1 MRGLVVALLLFT
13 AILGQNLTLA
23 AGVDNVTLY
32 AAADNYADSK
42 YPQLG
47 TYGHVP
53 VLYVGNS
60 YDHVQDLWGSERI
73 YIRFDISSLPKGKVI
88 QNATLRLWQFY
99 APASQQEYE
108 VHRVIGD
115 WKEGAEN
122 WNNQPAWDSTTT
134 STAVAPD
141 RTEVAVE
148 WDITRDVQAWLNGQ
162 AKNYG
167 IMIKAAKEQRVKDAS
182 SGFWSR
188 EYPVGSHEE
197 WRPALIISFQTPT
210 SLTYTV
216 SVSIAGLPGAL
227 ATAVAVDGRPY
238 KSVTVG
244 NDTVITFDRGTIH
257 TIEVPGAVPGAPDVR
272 YVCDLREIRASDT
285 TSHMFTYATEYYVNV
300 TTEPK
305 DFFETTTVGW
315 YRSGAVFSVKRT
327 GPDVVSTTQGAR
339 MVFDAWYVNGQKTNP
354 ELRTI
359 VVDEPLTLKGLYR
372 TEYFLNVTSPFG
384 TPDGSG
390 WYPKDCAASF
400 SIDPTA
406 VPVPGIFGV
415 LGLKK
420 AFTGWSGSQNI
431 LGVPNEAHGSVIM
444 RGPTTVTATWHDDW
458 GNMLPSVLALLLVAA
473 VIIALGFARS
483 RTLRSRHDKGKIR
496 QSSGDKGS
504 WTHGRYVTC
513 RWSV

>member
-23 AGVDNVTLY
+23 VGLDNVTLY
-32 AAADNYADSK
+32 AAADNYVDSK

-47 TYGHVP
+47 HYGHGST
-53 VLYVGNS
+53 LYVGNS

-73 YIRFDISSLPKGKVI
+73 YIRFDISSLPRGIVI

-99 APASQQEYE
+99 APASPQEYE
-108 VHRVIGD
+108 VHRVLGD
-115 WKEGAEN
+115 WKEGTEN
-122 WNNQPAWDSTTT
+122 WSNQPAWDSTTT

-141 RTEVAVE
+141 RTEVAVG
-148 WDITRDVQAWLNGQ
+148 WDITRDMQAWSGGQ

-167 IMIKAAKEQRVKDAS
+167 IIIIAAKEQRLKDAS

-197 WRPALIISFQTPT
+197 WRPALIISLQTPT
-210 SLTYTV
+210 TLTYTV
-216 SVSIAGLPGAL
+216 SVSVAGVPGTL
-227 ATAVAVDGRPY
+227 ATTVAVDGQPY
-238 KSVTVG
+238 KSITVG

-257 TIEVPGAVPGAPDVR
+257 TIEVLGVVLGAPSVR
-272 YVCDLREIRASDT
+272 YVCDLRETRASDT

-305 DFFETTTVGW
+305 DFFETATVGW
-315 YRSGAVFSVKRT
+315 YRSGEVFSVKRT
-327 GPDVVSTTQGAR
+327 GPDVISTTQGTR
-339 MVFDAWYVNGQKTNP
+339 MVFDAWYVNGQKANA

-359 VVDEPLTLKGLYR
+359 VVDEPLTLQGLYR

-384 TPDGSG
+384 ATGGSG
-390 WYPKDCAASF
+390 WYPKDSAASF

-406 VPVPGIFGV
+406 VPAPGIFGA

-420 AFTGWSGSQNI
+420 TFTGWSGSQNI
-431 LGVPNEAHGSVIM
+431 LGAPNETHGSVMM

-458 GNMLPSVLALLLVAA
+458 GNMLPSVLALLAA
-473 VIIALGFARS
+473 VIVALGFARS
-483 RTLRSRHDKGKIR
+483 RRTLRSRHDKGKNR
-496 QSSGDKGS
+496 QSSGDKRS
-504 WTHGRYVTC
+504 
-513 RWSV
+513 

>member
-1 MRGLVVALLLFT
+1 MRGLLVALLLFT
-13 AILGQNLTLA
+13 AIMGQNLTLA
-23 AGVDNVTLY
+23 AGLDNVTLY

-47 TYGHVP
+47 TYGHRP
-53 VLYVGNS
+53 VLFVGNS

-73 YIRFDISSLPKGKVI
+73 YIRFDISSLPKGIVI
-88 QNATLRLWQFY
+88 QNATLRLWQYY
-99 APASQQEYE
+99 APASPQEYE
-108 VHRVIGD
+108 VHRVLGD
-115 WKEGAEN
+115 WKEETEN
-122 WNNQPAWDSTTT
+122 WNNQPAWDNTTT

-148 WDITRDVQAWLNGQ
+148 WDITRDVQAWISGQ
-162 AKNYG
+162 ANNYG
-167 IMIKAAKEQRVKDAS
+167 IMLKAAKEQRVKDAS

-197 WRPALIISFQTPT
+197 WRPALIISVQTAT

-216 SVSIAGLPGAL
+216 SVSVAGLPGTL
-227 ATAVAVDGRPY
+227 ATAVAVDGQPY

-257 TIEVPGAVPGAPDVR
+257 TIEVAGVVIGAPNVR
-272 YVCDLREIRASDT
+272 YVCDLHEMNASNT
-285 TSHMFTYATEYYVNV
+285 TSHVFTYATEYYVNV

-327 GPDVVSTTQGAR
+327 GPDVISTTQGTR
-339 MVFDAWYVNGQKTNP
+339 MVFDAWYVNGQKTNA

-384 TPDGSG
+384 VTGGSG
-390 WYPKDCAASF
+390 WYPKDSAASF
-400 SIDPTA
+400 SIDPIVVSA
-406 VPVPGIFGV
+406 PGIFGV

-420 AFTGWSGSQNI
+420 AFTGWSGSQDF
-431 LGVPNEAHGSVIM
+431 LGLPDEAHGSVIM
-444 RGPTTVTATWHDDW
+444 RGPTTVTATWGEDW
-458 GNMLPSVLALLLVAA
+458 SNVLSTVLVLVLVVA
-473 VIIALGFARS
+473 VVVALGFARS
-483 RTLRSRHDKGKIR
+483 RRTLKSRHDKGKI
-496 QSSGDKGS
+496 QQLSGDKRS
-504 WTHGRYVTC
+504 
-513 RWSV
+513 

>member
-1 MRGLVVALLLFT
+1 MRGLAVALLLFT

-23 AGVDNVTLY
+23 AGLDNVTLY

-73 YIRFDISSLPKGKVI
+73 YIRFDISSLSKGGVI

-99 APASQQEYE
+99 APVSPQEYE
-108 VHRVIGD
+108 VHRVLGE
-115 WKEGAEN
+115 WKEGTEN

-141 RTEVAVE
+141 RIEVAVK
-148 WDITRDVQAWLNGQ
+148 WDITRDVQAWISGQ

-167 IMIKAAKEQRVKDAS
+167 IMIKVAQEQRIKDAS

-197 WRPALIISFQTPT
+197 WRPALIISVQTPP

-216 SVSIAGLPGAL
+216 SVSVAGLPGAL
-227 ATAVAVDGRPY
+227 ATPVAIDGQPY

-244 NDTVITFDRGTIH
+244 NDTVMTFDRGTIH
-257 TIEVPGAVPGAPDVR
+257 TIEVAGVVIGAPNVR
-272 YVCDLREIRASDT
+272 YVCDLREIVASDT
-285 TSHMFTYATEYYVNV
+285 TSHVFTYATEYYVNV

-305 DFFETTTVGW
+305 DFFETSAVGW

-327 GPDVVSTTQGAR
+327 GPDVISTTQGAR
-339 MVFDAWYVNGQKTNP
+339 MVFDAWYVNGEKTNA

-359 VVDEPLTLKGLYR
+359 VVNEPLTLQGLYR
-372 TEYFLNVTSPFG
+372 TEYLLNVTSPFG
-384 TPDGSG
+384 ATGGSG
-390 WYPKDCAASF
+390 WYPKDSVASF
-400 SIDPTA
+400 SIDPIT
-406 VPVPGIFGV
+406 VPAPGIFDL

-420 AFTGWSGSQNI
+420 TFTEWSGSQNI
-431 LGVPNEAHGSVIM
+431 LGAPNEAHGSVII
-444 RGPTTVTATWHDDW
+444 REPTTVTATWHDDW
-458 GNMLPSVLALLLVAA
+458 GNMLPSVLVVLLVVA
-473 VIIALGFARS
+473 VIVVVGLARS
-483 RTLRSRHDKGKIR
+483 RRTLRSRYDRGKIR

-504 WTHGRYVTC
+504 
-513 RWSV
+513 

>member
-23 AGVDNVTLY
+23 AGLDNVTLY

-47 TYGHVP
+47 TYGYVS

-60 YDHVQDLWGSERI
+60 YDHVQDVWGSERI
-73 YIRFDISSLPKGKVI
+73 YIRFDISSLPKGIVI

-108 VHRVIGD
+108 VHRVLGD
-115 WKEGAEN
+115 WKEGTEN
-122 WNNQPAWDSTTT
+122 WNNQPACDNTTT

-141 RTEVAVE
+141 RTEVAVG
-148 WDITRDVQAWLNGQ
+148 WDITRDVQAWLSGQ

-197 WRPALIISFQTPT
+197 WRPALIISLQTPT

-216 SVSIAGLPGAL
+216 SVSVAGLPGTL
-227 ATAVAVDGRPY
+227 ASTVAVDEQPY

-257 TIEVPGAVPGAPDVR
+257 TIEVLGVVPGAPNVR

-305 DFFETTTVGW
+305 DFFETTAVGW
-315 YRSGAVFSVKRT
+315 YRSSEVFSVKRT
-327 GPDVVSTTQGAR
+327 GPDVISTTQGTR

-384 TPDGSG
+384 ATGGSG
-390 WYPKDCAASF
+390 WYPKDSAASF
-400 SIDPTA
+400 SVDPTA
-406 VPVPGIFGV
+406 VPAPGILGA

-420 AFTGWSGSQNI
+420 AFTGWSGFQDI
-431 LGVPNEAHGSVIM
+431 LGAPNEAHGSVIIG
-444 RGPTTVTATWHDDW
+444 GPTTVTATWHDDW
-458 GNMLPSVLALLLVAA
+458 GNTLPSVLALLSVAA
-473 VIIALGFARS
+473 VIVALAFVRS
-483 RTLRSRHDKGKIR
+483 RRTPRSG
-496 QSSGDKGS
+496 GDKGS
-504 WTHGRYVTC
+504 LLT
-513 RWSV
+513 

>member
-1 MRGLVVALLLFT
+1 MRSVRGLLIALLLFT

-23 AGVDNVTLY
+23 AGLEYVTLY
-32 AAADNYADSK
+32 PVADNYADSK

-73 YIRFDISSLPKGKVI
+73 YIRFDISSLPKGIVI
-88 QNATLRLWQFY
+88 QNASLRLWQFF
-99 APASQQEYE
+99 APASPQEYE
-108 VHRVIGD
+108 VHRVLGD
-115 WKEGAEN
+115 WKEGTEN

-148 WDITRDVQAWLNGQ
+148 WDITRDVQAWLSGQ

-167 IMIKAAKEQRVKDAS
+167 IMVKVAKEERVKDAS

-197 WRPALIISFQTPT
+197 WRPALIISVQTPT
-210 SLTYTV
+210 SLAYTV
-216 SVSIAGLPGAL
+216 SVSVAGLPGTL
-227 ATAVAVDGRPY
+227 ATTVAADGQPY
-238 KSVTVG
+238 KSITVG

-257 TIEVPGAVPGAPDVR
+257 TIEVADLVTGAPNVR
-272 YVCDLREIRASDT
+272 YVCDLHEVSASNT

-305 DFFETTTVGW
+305 DFFETSTLGW
-315 YRSGAVFSVKRT
+315 YRSGAVFSVERT
-327 GPDVVSTTQGAR
+327 GPDVINTTQGTR
-339 MVFDAWYVNGQKTNP
+339 MVFDAWYVNGQKTNS

-359 VVDEPLTLKGLYR
+359 VVDEPLILKGLYR

-384 TPDGSG
+384 TTSGSG
-390 WYPKDCAASF
+390 WYPKDSAASF
-400 SIDPTA
+400 SIDRTVVPTSG
-406 VPVPGIFGV
+406 VLGV
-415 LGLKK
+415 LGLRK
-420 AFTGWSGSQNI
+420 AFIGWSGSQDF
-431 LGVPNEAHGSVIM
+431 LGLPEEAHGSVIM
-444 RGPTTVTATWHDDW
+444 RGPTTVTATWGEDW
-458 GNMLPSVLALLLVAA
+458 SNAQSTVLVLVLVAA
-473 VIIALGFARS
+473 VVVALGFARS
-483 RTLRSRHDKGKIR
+483 RQALRCRHDKGKIP
-496 QSSGDKGS
+496 QSIGDK
-504 WTHGRYVTC
+504 RD
-513 RWSV
+513 

>member
-13 AILGQNLTLA
+13 AIVGQNFTLA
-23 AGVDNVTLY
+23 TGSDNVTLY
-32 AAADNYADSK
+32 PVADNYADSK

-47 TYGHVP
+47 MYGHMSF
-53 VLYVGNS
+53 LYVGNS
-60 YDHVQDLWGSERI
+60 YDHVQDVWGSERI
-73 YIRFDISSLPKGKVI
+73 YIRFDMSSLPRGIVI
-88 QNATLRLWQFY
+88 WNATLRLWQFY
-99 APASQQEYE
+99 APASPQEYE
-108 VHRVIGD
+108 VHRVLGD
-115 WKEGAEN
+115 WKEGTEN
-122 WNNQPAWDSTTT
+122 WNNQPSWDSTTT

-148 WDITRDVQAWLNGQ
+148 WDITKDVQAWLSGQ

-167 IMIKAAKEQRVKDAS
+167 VMVKVAKEQRVKDAS

-188 EYPVGSHEE
+188 EYTAGSHEQ
-197 WRPALIISFQTPT
+197 WRPALIISLQTPT
-210 SLTYTV
+210 SLTYAV
-216 SVSIAGLPGAL
+216 SVSVAGLPVAL
-227 ATAVAVDGRPY
+227 ATAVAVDGQPY

-257 TIEVPGAVPGAPDVR
+257 TIEVPGVVPGAPNVR

-305 DFFETTTVGW
+305 DFFETTAVGW
-315 YRSGAVFSVKRT
+315 YRSGAVLSVKRT
-327 GPDVVSTTQGAR
+327 GPDVISTTQGTR

-359 VVDEPLTLKGLYR
+359 VVDEPLTLQGLYR

-384 TPDGSG
+384 TTGGSG
-390 WYPKDCAASF
+390 WCPKDSAASF

-406 VPVPGIFGV
+406 VPSPGFFGA

-431 LGVPNEAHGSVIM
+431 LGSPNEAHGSVMI

-458 GNMLPSVLALLLVAA
+458 GNTLPSVLALLSVAA
-473 VIIALGFARS
+473 VIVALAFVRS
-483 RTLRSRHDKGKIR
+483 RRTPR
-496 QSSGDKGS
+496 SGDDKD
-504 WTHGRYVTC
+504 
-513 RWSV
+513 SVLS

>member
-1 MRGLVVALLLFT
+1 MRVLLVALLLFT
-13 AILGQNLTLA
+13 AILGQSLTLA
-23 AGVDNVTLY
+23 AGLDNVTLY

-47 TYGHVP
+47 TYGHGST
-53 VLYVGNS
+53 LYVGNS
-60 YDHVQDLWGSERI
+60 YDHVQDVWGSERI
-73 YIRFDISSLPKGKVI
+73 YIRFDISSLPKGRMI

-108 VHRVIGD
+108 VHRVLGE
-115 WKEGAEN
+115 WKEGTEN
-122 WNNQPAWDSTTT
+122 WNNQPAWDSTAT

-148 WDITRDVQAWLNGQ
+148 WDITRDVQAWLSGQ

-167 IMIKAAKEQRVKDAS
+167 IMIKDAKEQRAKDAS

-197 WRPALIISFQTPT
+197 WRPALIISVQPPP

-216 SVSIAGLPGAL
+216 SVSVAGLPGAL
-227 ATAVAVDGRPY
+227 ATAVAVDGQPY

-257 TIEVPGAVPGAPDVR
+257 TIEVAGIVMGAPSVR

-305 DFFETTTVGW
+305 DFFETIAVGW
-315 YRSGAVFSVKRT
+315 YRSGEVFSVKRT
-327 GPDVVSTTQGAR
+327 GPDVISTTQGAR

-384 TPDGSG
+384 ATGGSG
-390 WYPKDCAASF
+390 WYPKDSVASF
-400 SIDPTA
+400 SIDRTVVPTSG
-406 VPVPGIFGV
+406 VFGV
-415 LGLKK
+415 LGLRK
-420 AFTGWSGSQNI
+420 AFIGWSGSQDF
-431 LGVPNEAHGSVIM
+431 LGLTDEANGSVIM
-444 RGPTTVTATWHDDW
+444 RGPTTVTATWGEDW
-458 GNMLPSVLALLLVAA
+458 SNVLSTVLVL
-473 VIIALGFARS
+473 VLVVTVVVALGFARS
-483 RTLRSRHDKGKIR
+483 RRTLRSRHDKGKIR
-496 QSSGDKGS
+496 Q
-504 WTHGRYVTC
+504 
-513 RWSV
+513 

>member
-1 MRGLVVALLLFT
+1 MRGLVVTLLLFT

-23 AGVDNVTLY
+23 AGLDNVTLY

-60 YDHVQDLWGSERI
+60 YDHVQDVWGSERI
-73 YIRFDISSLPKGKVI
+73 YIRFDISSLPKGRVI

-99 APASQQEYE
+99 APASPQEYE
-108 VHRVIGD
+108 VHRVLGD
-115 WKEGAEN
+115 WKEGTEN

-134 STAVAPD
+134 STTVAPD

-148 WDITRDVQAWLNGQ
+148 WDITRDVQAWISGQ

-167 IMIKAAKEQRVKDAS
+167 IMIKAAKEQRAEDAS

-197 WRPALIISFQTPT
+197 WRPALIISVQPPP

-227 ATAVAVDGRPY
+227 ATAVAVDGQPY
-238 KSVTVG
+238 KSVTVE
-244 NDTVITFDRGTIH
+244 NDTVITFDHGTIH
-257 TIEVPGAVPGAPDVR
+257 TIEVPSVVLGAPNVR

-285 TSHMFTYATEYYVNV
+285 TSHMFTYATEYYVSV

-305 DFFETTTVGW
+305 DFFETTAVGW
-315 YRSGAVFSVKRT
+315 YRSGAVFSVRRT
-327 GPDVVSTTQGAR
+327 GPDVISTTQGTR
-339 MVFDAWYVNGQKTNP
+339 IVFDAWYVNGQKTNA

-384 TPDGSG
+384 ATSGSG
-390 WYPKDCAASF
+390 WYPKDSVASF
-400 SIDPTA
+400 SIDRTVVPTSG
-406 VPVPGIFGV
+406 VFGV
-415 LGLKK
+415 LGLRK
-420 AFTGWSGSQNI
+420 AFIGWSGSQDF
-431 LGVPNEAHGSVIM
+431 LGLTDEADGSVIM
-444 RGPTTVTATWHDDW
+444 RGPTTVTATWGEDW
-458 GNMLPSVLALLLVAA
+458 SNVLSTVLVL
-473 VIIALGFARS
+473 VLVVTVVVVLGFARS
-483 RTLRSRHDKGKIR
+483 RRTLGSRYDKWKIR
-496 QSSGDKGS
+496 QSSGDQV
-504 WTHGRYVTC
+504 R
-513 RWSV
+513 

>member
-23 AGVDNVTLY
+23 AGLDNVTLY
-32 AAADNYADSK
+32 AAGDNYADSK

-73 YIRFDISSLPKGKVI
+73 YIRFDISNLSKGGVI

-99 APASQQEYE
+99 APVSPQEYE
-108 VHRVIGD
+108 VHRVLGD
-115 WKEGAEN
+115 WVEGTEN

-148 WDITRDVQAWLNGQ
+148 WDITRDVQAWLSGQ

-197 WRPALIISFQTPT
+197 WRPALIISVQTPT
-210 SLTYTV
+210 SLTYAV
-216 SVSIAGLPGAL
+216 SVSVAGLPGNL
-227 ATAVAVDGRPY
+227 ATTVAVDGQPY

-257 TIEVPGAVPGAPDVR
+257 TIEVASIVIGAPNVR
-272 YVCDLREIRASDT
+272 YVCDLHEIRASDT
-285 TSHMFTYATEYYVNV
+285 TSDMFTYATEYYVNV

-305 DFFETTTVGW
+305 DFFETTAADW

-327 GPDVVSTTQGAR
+327 GPDVISTNQGTR
-339 MVFDAWYVNGQKTNP
+339 MIFDAWYVNGQKTNP

-359 VVDEPLTLKGLYR
+359 VVDEPLTLQGLYR

-384 TPDGSG
+384 TTGGSG
-390 WYPKDCAASF
+390 WYPKDSGASF
-400 SIDPTA
+400 SIDPTV
-406 VPVPGIFGV
+406 VPAPGILGV

-420 AFTGWSGSQNI
+420 AFAGWSGSQNI

-444 RGPTTVTATWHDDW
+444 RGPTTITATWHDDW
-458 GNMLPSVLALLLVAA
+458 GAMLLSVLALLLVAA
-473 VIIALGFARS
+473 AIAVLAFVRS
-483 RTLRSRHDKGKIR
+483 RRIMRSGE
-496 QSSGDKGS
+496 KGS
-504 WTHGRYVTC
+504 LL
-513 RWSV
+513 S